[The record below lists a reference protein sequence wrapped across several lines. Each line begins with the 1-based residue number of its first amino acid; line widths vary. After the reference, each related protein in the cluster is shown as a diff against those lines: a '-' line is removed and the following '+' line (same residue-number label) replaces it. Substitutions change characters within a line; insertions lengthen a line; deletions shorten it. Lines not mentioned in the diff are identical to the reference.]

1 MQDLVQCK
9 DVFVKTIADIRPT
22 SACEAFAVVKL
33 LHTRCPLQFVQML
46 QLGAGLPPDNA
57 PINAENKKALKCS
70 NMILERPAE
79 NSAGHYTACKFGVSL
94 PQQPQKICNFGFT
107 GLALVPHERLSL
119 QLE

>member
-1 MQDLVQCK
+1 MLMQDLVQCK

-57 PINAENKKALKCS
+57 PINAENKKALECS
-70 NMILERPAE
+70 NMILERPQRIQPVTTLHASSGYLCPSSCRK
-79 NSAGHYTACKFGVSL
+79 SATSAS
-94 PQQPQKICNFGFT
+94 Q
-107 GLALVPHERLSL
+107 ALR
-119 QLE
+119 